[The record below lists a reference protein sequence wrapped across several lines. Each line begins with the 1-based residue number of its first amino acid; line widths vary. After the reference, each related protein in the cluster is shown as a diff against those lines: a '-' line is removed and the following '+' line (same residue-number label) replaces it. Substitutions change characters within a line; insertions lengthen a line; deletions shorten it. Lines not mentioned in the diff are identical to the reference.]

1 MIAKLIFAGAAVLC
15 TVGGAFA
22 TTYDVTTLDAPGS
35 EVTEAYGINGSGAVT
50 GYYTA
55 AGGEGLG
62 FVYSG
67 GAYTT
72 LKYPGASG
80 SSVTLGREIND
91 SGAVAKP
98 KSAAVSMTPVAV
110 VAAPET
116 STWAMLLAGFA
127 GLGFAGYRRTRSK
140 RFALGD

>member
-1 MIAKLIFAGAAVLC
+1 MVAKLIFAGAAAVLC
-15 TVGGAFA
+15 TAGGAFA

-91 SGAVAKP
+91 SGAVA
-98 KSAAVSMTPVAV
+98 AAVV
-110 VAAPET
+110 APET

-140 RFALGD
+140 RFALSD